1 MKLNNKTILDYSY
14 LDKQNNPFQVM
25 MDWEKPYMEKCIDVL
40 KPHGDVLE
48 IGFGMGY
55 SATAINKHRLRSYT
69 VIEKDNEVIEK
80 FNKWKLKQRNKKIN
94 LVKGMWQ
101 FKLSLTKKFDCI
113 FFDDSP
119 SHEIKQYQPRFH
131 LFLKLILNHVKY
143 NTVLVSY
150 STANLKLTG
159 YLTKHFKI
167 NNYRYYIKI
176 PHNCRYA
183 KGNYMYV
190 TKITFRKKLNE
201 SKNS

>member
-1 MKLNNKTILDYSY
+1 MKLNNKTILDYNY

-25 MDWEKPYMEKCIDVL
+25 MDWEKPYMEKCVDVL

-55 SATAINKHRLRSYT
+55 SATAINKYRLRSYT
-69 VIEKDNEVIEK
+69 VIEKDDEVIKK

-101 FKLSLTKKFDCI
+101 FTLPFTKKFDCI

-119 SHEIKQYQPRFH
+119 SHEIKGYQDRFYI
-131 LFLKLILNHVKY
+131 FLKLILSHVKY
-143 NTVLVSY
+143 NTTLVSY
-150 STANLKLTG
+150 ATAKCKLTG
-159 YLTKHFKI
+159 YLTKHFKM
-167 NNYRYYIKI
+167 NTYPYYIKI
-176 PHNCRYA
+176 PCNCRYA

-190 TKITFRKKLNE
+190 NKITFRKKLNG
-201 SKNS
+201 

>member
-1 MKLNNKTILDYSY
+1 MKLNNKTILDYNY

-25 MDWEKPYMEKCIDVL
+25 MDWEKPYMEKCADIL

-69 VIEKDNEVIEK
+69 VIEKDEDVIK
-80 FNKWKLKQRNKKIN
+80 NFKKWKKKQTTKKIN
-94 LVKGMWQ
+94 LIKGMWQ
-101 FKLSLTKKFDCI
+101 FKLPFTKKFDCI

-119 SHEIKQYQPRFH
+119 SNEIKLHQDRFN

-150 STANLKLTG
+150 ATAKSKLTG
-159 YLTKHFKI
+159 YLTKHFKM
-167 NNYRYYIKI
+167 NTYPYRITI
-176 PHNCRYA
+176 PYNCRYA

-190 TKITFRKKLNE
+190 NKITFRKKL
-201 SKNS
+201 